1 MNKEYIEWLEVLLYE
16 AREDLK
22 ESDTNSFIQCHATYK
37 ALLSAYN
44 KAKEYYNG

>member
-1 MNKEYIEWLEVLLYE
+1 MNKEYIEWLETLLYE
-16 AREDLK
+16 TREALK
-22 ESDTNSFIQCHATYK
+22 ESDTNSYIHCHATYK

>member
-1 MNKEYIEWLEVLLYE
+1 MEWLEKLLYE
-16 AREDLK
+16 TREALK

-37 ALLSAYN
+37 ALLSIYN